1 MAITIQL
8 NRELNQTPFN
18 QFWREGDGFS
28 LIYQTPFYRGN
39 ITAGMAYT
47 PYHGK
52 TSDRPDYQSYFI
64 SLGWFYPFCLPF
76 KFQYAPGIRFGNYLM
91 NFDIDSDEN
100 KYESEIGYD
109 IFCFLERPIT
119 DQVCFNIELS
129 RTTVSTYEALT
140 FSHIRTGL
148 TFKINETKWLEDL
161 FK

>member
-1 MAITIQL
+1 MHYLKIIILILFFYASLLSADLKAFSEMAITIQL

-76 KFQYAPGIRFGNYLM
+76 KFQYA
-91 NFDIDSDEN
+91 
-100 KYESEIGYD
+100 
-109 IFCFLERPIT
+109 
-119 DQVCFNIELS
+119 
-129 RTTVSTYEALT
+129 
-140 FSHIRTGL
+140 
-148 TFKINETKWLEDL
+148 
-161 FK
+161 